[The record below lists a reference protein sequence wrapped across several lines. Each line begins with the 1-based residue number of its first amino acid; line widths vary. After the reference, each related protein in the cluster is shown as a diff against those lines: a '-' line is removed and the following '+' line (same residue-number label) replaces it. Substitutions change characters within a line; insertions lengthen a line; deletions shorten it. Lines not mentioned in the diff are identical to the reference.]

1 MILQLALTGALL
13 LGQPTPPA
21 ETDGHEE
28 TEADEIVVRAVRG
41 KCRVQ
46 LADRLL
52 TNRELDARAEQWA
65 NGKAVRVIEPVGADY
80 KCLAKITFRLGDKG
94 VRLIEF
100 VDRPAQ
106 P

>member
-1 MILQLALTGALL
+1 MILQLALIGAVL

-21 ETDGHEE
+21 EPDGRAE

-52 TNRELDARAEQWA
+52 TNSEFTARAREWA
-65 NGKAVRVIEPVGADY
+65 NGKAVRVIEPVGARVSL
-80 KCLAKITFRLGDKG
+80 K
-94 VRLIEF
+94 
-100 VDRPAQ
+100 
-106 P
+106 